1 MDAKSGQ
8 LEIESMR
15 SGVAP
20 KGELQYL
27 CTQRCTRRCTWC
39 CTKSYTS
46 GCTWAGLVHAI
57 VNA

>member
-8 LEIESMR
+8 LKIESMS

-27 CTQRCTRRCTWC
+27 YTKGCTRRCTWC
-39 CTKSYTS
+39 CTKRYTS
-46 GCTWAGLVHAI
+46 GCTWVSLVHAI